1 MISTDYSKSE
11 EIVKDM
17 FKTVDNIVLQVQE
30 TQDEFIFRTLRDFLQ
45 DQTNIVVQKDE
56 LFKAISLLRM
66 VEEHGPGI
74 YQCWAN
80 ASAQSAMLSD
90 SYRRGFQDGVKKEH
104 DRIMDILK
112 EREEEEG
119 LDE

>member
-1 MISTDYSKSE
+1 MD
-11 EIVKDM
+11 VK
-17 FKTVDNIVLQVQE
+17 NVQGNETIYEKINKLTREVTE
-30 TQDEFIFRTLRDFLQ
+30 TQDEFIFYTLRDFLH
-45 DQTNIVVQKDE
+45 DQADIVVQKDE

-74 YQCWAN
+74 YQCWAT

-90 SYRRGFQDGVKKEH
+90 AYRRGFQDGVKKEH

-112 EREEEEG
+112 EREEE

>member
-11 EIVKDM
+11 EMVKDM
-17 FKTVDNIVLQVQE
+17 FKTVDNIVMQVQE
-30 TQDEFIFRTLRDFLQ
+30 TQDEFIFYTLRNFLH
-45 DQTNIVVQKDE
+45 DQANIVVQKGE
-56 LFKAISLLRM
+56 LIKAISLLRM

-74 YQCWAN
+74 YQCWAT

-104 DRIMDILK
+104 DRIMSILERK
-112 EREEEEG
+112 ENQNE
-119 LDE
+119 

>member
-17 FKTVDNIVLQVQE
+17 FKTVDNIVMQVQE
-30 TQDEFIFRTLRDFLQ
+30 TQDEFIFCTLRDFLQ
-45 DQTNIVVQKDE
+45 EQTNIVVQKDE

-74 YQCWAN
+74 YQCWAT
-80 ASAQSAMLSD
+80 AAEQYARLSG
-90 SYRRGFQDGVKKEH
+90 SYRRGFKDGVKKEH
-104 DRIMDILK
+104 DRIMSIIERK
-112 EREEEEG
+112 ENQNE
-119 LDE
+119 

>member
-1 MISTDYSKSE
+1 MIKEQLEGVFSITDKIS
-11 EIVKDM
+11 M
-17 FKTVDNIVLQVQE
+17 QVQE
-30 TQDEFIFRTLRDFLQ
+30 TQDEFIFCTLRDFLQ

-80 ASAQSAMLSD
+80 ASAQSSMLSD

-112 EREEEEG
+112 EREEE
-119 LDE
+119 LDD

>member
-11 EIVKDM
+11 EMAKDI
-17 FKTVDNIVLQVQE
+17 FKTVDSIVMHVKE
-30 TQDEFIFRTLRDFLQ
+30 TQDEFIFSTLSDFLH
-45 DQTNIVVQKDE
+45 DKVNIVVQKDE

-74 YQCWAN
+74 YQCWSTAV
-80 ASAQSAMLSD
+80 AQSAMLSD

-112 EREEEEG
+112 EREEE
-119 LDE
+119 LDD

>member
-1 MISTDYSKSE
+1 MIKEQLEGVFSITDK
-11 EIVKDM
+11 IAM
-17 FKTVDNIVLQVQE
+17 QVQE
-30 TQDEFIFRTLRDFLQ
+30 TQNEFIFSTLRDFLH

-74 YQCWAN
+74 YQCWAT

-90 SYRRGFQDGVKKEH
+90 SYRRGFQDGVKEEQ

-112 EREEEEG
+112 EREEGSNE
-119 LDE
+119 

>member
-1 MISTDYSKSE
+1 MD
-11 EIVKDM
+11 VK
-17 FKTVDNIVLQVQE
+17 NVQGNETIYEKINKLTREVTE
-30 TQDEFIFRTLRDFLQ
+30 TQDEFIFYTLRDFLH
-45 DQTNIVVQKDE
+45 DQADIVVQKDE

-74 YQCWAN
+74 YQCWAT

-90 SYRRGFQDGVKKEH
+90 SYRRGFQDGIKKEH

-112 EREEEEG
+112 EREEE

>member
-1 MISTDYSKSE
+1 MSDSENLDVFKLVDKIS
-11 EIVKDM
+11 M
-17 FKTVDNIVLQVQE
+17 QVQE
-30 TQDEFIFRTLRDFLQ
+30 TQDEFIFSTIRDFLH
-45 DQTNIVVQKDE
+45 DQANIVVKKDE

-74 YQCWAN
+74 YQCWAT
-80 ASAQSAMLSD
+80 ASVQSAMLSD

-112 EREEEEG
+112 EREE
-119 LDE
+119 